1 MSPEAQALLYV
12 VDTHVL
18 IWYFT
23 GNKRLPE
30 ELKNRIDSVRQQG
43 GRLLVPT
50 IVLAEALAVAAK
62 GRVPFDFNRL
72 YQVVVAEPEFEIVEF
87 GLGVFS
93 EVLRIKR
100 IPEIHDRIIAA
111 TARFYGGHLLTKDGE
126 IQVADE
132 VDVG

>member
-1 MSPEAQALLYV
+1 MSSELPPLYV

-23 GNKRLPE
+23 GSPRLND
-30 ELKNRIDSVRQQG
+30 ELKSRMDEAQLQG

-62 GRVPFDFNRL
+62 GRVAFNFDRL
-72 YQVVVAEPEFEIVEF
+72 YHYLTTDPAFEIVEF

-111 TARFYGGHLLTKDGE
+111 TARFYGAHLLTKDGE
-126 IQVADE
+126 IRLSDE
-132 VDVG
+132 VDVE